1 MRQNSIT
8 QQILTQYLQKRL
20 NRAGGSV
27 QQVGPQQLLLATG
40 NDLPAGVGNGVQR
53 NAVESLYAGEDDI
66 IGDERYDQGQ
76 ITEKNAIYMYSI
88 YISPYVLLTRHEI
101 EAIIII

>member
-40 NDLPAGVGNGVQR
+40 NDLSAGVGNGVQR

-76 ITEKNAIYMYSI
+76 ITEKKMLHTYIVFMYH
-88 YISPYVLLTRHEI
+88 ISESR
-101 EAIIII
+101 